1 MNLSNEDAALFYK
14 LWLGLIG
21 YVNERYQVAPDLGE
35 PTSPAGVD
43 IRKLYPVKEK
53 LWENPEVIDAYISA
67 NDALTDEDREILTD
81 WKEHHIS
88 GRFLIMKHLKNYSVL
103 MPFDGEK
110 ESRLYG
116 IIGII
121 SPLSECVP
129 NALPH
134 LASMVLLPFKGR
146 IIYDSI
152 IGSSNIHFGSGIRG
166 DLNETY
172 KESKTK
178 FGIATSL
185 PVAADP
191 QSVPAAKPKPKAK
204 PGAALK
210 RLIRNEIIVDCYDE
224 SEEFCGW
231 HCYLSDN
238 LAVPFKAICIEKMM
252 RSPLN
257 EGEQATVVS
266 LTEIDECLG
275 DMFATIR
282 WKGREFAVPLSQLQ
296 AVAPTPETQKAMDAW
311 AFWVKNGYTVSGPLR

>member
-1 MNLSNEDAALFYK
+1 MNLSKEDAALFYK

-21 YVNERYQVAPDLGE
+21 YVNGQYQIAPDLGD

-43 IRKLYPVKEK
+43 VRKLYPVKEK

-67 NDALTDEDREILTD
+67 NEALTDEDREVLIG
-81 WKEHHIS
+81 WKKHHIS
-88 GRFLIMKHLKNYSVL
+88 ERFLIMKHLKNYSVL
-103 MPFDGEK
+103 MPFDGGK

-121 SPLSECVP
+121 SPFSECVP
-129 NALPH
+129 DALPC

-152 IGSSNIHFGSGIRG
+152 IGSSNIHFGPGICG

-172 KESKTK
+172 KESKAK
-178 FGIATSL
+178 FGITTSL
-185 PVAADP
+185 PVAAEP
-191 QSVPAAKPKPKAK
+191 QSAQKAKPKPKAK
-204 PGAALK
+204 PGAAALK

-224 SEEFCGW
+224 YEEFCGW

-238 LAVPFKAICIEKMM
+238 LATPFKAICIEKMM

-257 EGEQATVVS
+257 EGEQVTVVS

-282 WKGREFAVPLSQLQ
+282 WKGREFAVPLAQLQ
-296 AVAPTPETQKAMDAW
+296 AVAPAPETQRAMDAW
-311 AFWVKNGYTVSGPLR
+311 AFWVKNGYTI

>member
-1 MNLSNEDAALFYK
+1 MNLSKEDAALFYK

-43 IRKLYPVKEK
+43 VRKLYPVKEK

-67 NDALTDEDREILTD
+67 NEALTDEDREILTG

-88 GRFLIMKHLKNYSVL
+88 ERFLIMKHLKNYSVL
-103 MPFDGEK
+103 MPFSDEK

-129 NALPH
+129 DALPC

-152 IGSSNIHFGSGIRG
+152 IGSNNIHFGPGIRG
-166 DLNETY
+166 DFNGTY
-172 KESKTK
+172 KESKAK
-178 FGIATSL
+178 FGITTSL
-185 PVAADP
+185 PVAVDT
-191 QSVPAAKPKPKAK
+191 PAPKTAPKPKAK
-204 PGAALK
+204 PGTAALK

-224 SEEFCGW
+224 YEEFCGW

-238 LAVPFKAICIEKMM
+238 LAAPFKAVCIEKMM
-252 RSPLN
+252 RSPFN
-257 EGEQATVVS
+257 EGEQVTVVS

-282 WKGREFAVPLSQLQ
+282 WKGREFAVPLAQLQ

-311 AFWVKNGYTVSGPLR
+311 AFWVKNGYTV

>member
-1 MNLSNEDAALFYK
+1 MSLSNEDAALFYK

-21 YVNERYQVAPDLGE
+21 YVNETYQIAPDLGE

-43 IRKLYPVKEK
+43 VRKLYPVKEK

-67 NDALTDEDREILTD
+67 NEALTDEDREILAG

-103 MPFDGEK
+103 MPFGDKK

-116 IIGII
+116 VIGII

-129 NALPH
+129 NPLPC

-152 IGSSNIHFGSGIRG
+152 IGSSNIHFGPGIRG

-172 KESKTK
+172 KEGKAR

-185 PVAADP
+185 F
-191 QSVPAAKPKPKAK
+191 
-204 PGAALK
+204 G
-210 RLIRNEIIVDCYDE
+210 
-224 SEEFCGW
+224 
-231 HCYLSDN
+231 
-238 LAVPFKAICIEKMM
+238 
-252 RSPLN
+252 
-257 EGEQATVVS
+257 
-266 LTEIDECLG
+266 
-275 DMFATIR
+275 
-282 WKGREFAVPLSQLQ
+282 
-296 AVAPTPETQKAMDAW
+296 
-311 AFWVKNGYTVSGPLR
+311 